1 MSTDLKRYLDS
12 LANGPMLDPVVPVK
26 AIYLHAEEGHAVD
39 EAALL
44 KKRRANDRSNS
55 RQADRPIPFTG
66 ENFKIRLGGAVIGGR
81 RANDGSAAEDR
92 ARRRRY
98 AAP

>member
-39 EAALL
+39 KAALL
-44 KKRRANDRSNS
+44 KKRR
-55 RQADRPIPFTG
+55 
-66 ENFKIRLGGAVIGGR
+66 VIKEAHQ
-81 RANDGSAAEDR
+81 RAKPLVVPK
-92 ARRRRY
+92 RRRHKG
-98 AAP
+98 

>member
-44 KKRRANDRSNS
+44 KKRRAIKEAH
-55 RQADRPIPFTG
+55 Q
-66 ENFKIRLGGAVIGGR
+66 
-81 RANDGSAAEDR
+81 RAKPLVVPK
-92 ARRRRY
+92 RRRHKS
-98 AAP
+98 

>member
-1 MSTDLKRYLDS
+1 MVT
-12 LANGPMLDPVVPVK
+12 ATG
-26 AIYLHAEEGHAVD
+26 
-39 EAALL
+39 LL